1 MRSKLALYNL
11 LASLALQFITALVGI
26 VLPRFIIEAYGSSMN
41 GMIASITQVMR
52 YLSIVEAG
60 LGAACIAALYRPLAN
75 NDTNHVST
83 ILSAARVL
91 YNRTGK
97 LFVMFAVAAVL
108 VYPFLVYAQVPV
120 FTAGAMVLIMTG
132 GGLTEYYLIGKYR
145 VLLIAD
151 QKSYIISLIQ
161 SAGVVINA
169 AVCILLITLGFDAL
183 AMQAAATFIFAIRA
197 VFIKWYITRKYKKIN
212 YRAAPDMDSLKQ
224 RKDVFIHQLNG
235 LVVFGL
241 PPIIITVFC
250 NLQEVS
256 VYSVYSMVFVAVNM
270 LVSSFTSG
278 LMASFGQ
285 LLAKGEVTVLRHSF
299 KSFEYVFGVVLT
311 WAYTCTALL
320 LIPFIQVYTSGIRDA
335 DYIRSDLAIL
345 FIAVGVVSN
354 LRTPHH
360 MIVQAA
366 GHFRETRIP
375 SIIEAAISAAASI
388 LFVQWIGAAGVL
400 LGMLCAH
407 LYRTPEL
414 IWYTTRTI
422 LGQSP
427 ASGLI
432 RSLRNLGFGVGV
444 ALLCSYLF
452 TMNVGSLW
460 EWFSYAAM
468 TAIVVLVVVVTGNLI
483 CEPNSARTVLAKGKT
498 VYRGIRSKWQ

>member
-11 LASLALQFITALVGI
+11 SASLALQFITALVGI
-26 VLPRFIIEAYGSSMN
+26 ILPRFIIEAYGSSMN

-60 LGAACIAALYRPLAN
+60 LGAACIAALYLPLAN
-75 NDTNHVST
+75 NDTNQVST
-83 ILSAARVL
+83 VLSAARML

-97 LFVMFAVAAVL
+97 LFAIFAVVAVL

-120 FTAGAMVLIMTG
+120 FTAGAMVLIMAG
-132 GGLTEYYLIGKYR
+132 GGLSEYYLIGKYR

-169 AVCILLITLGFDAL
+169 VVCILLITFGVAAL
-183 AMQAAATFIFAIRA
+183 TMQAAATFIFASRA
-197 VFIKWYITRKYKKIN
+197 VFIKWYITRKYKQIN
-212 YRAAPDMDSLKQ
+212 YRASPDMESLKQ

-241 PPIIITVFC
+241 PPIINTIFC

-270 LVSSFTSG
+270 FVASFTSG
-278 LMASFGQ
+278 VMASFGQ
-285 LLAKGEVTVLRHSF
+285 LLAKGDVTVLRHSF

-311 WAYTCTALL
+311 WVYACTALL

-335 DYIRSDLAIL
+335 DYIRPDLAML
-345 FIAVGVVSN
+345 FVAVGVVSN

-375 SIIEAAISAAASI
+375 SIIEAAISVIASL
-388 LFVQWIGAAGVL
+388 LFVRWFGASGVL

-414 IWYTTRTI
+414 IWYTNRTI
-422 LGQSP
+422 LGRSP
-427 ASGLI
+427 MSGLI
-432 RSLRNLGFGVGV
+432 RNIRNIGLGVGA

-452 TMNVGSLW
+452 TLNVDSLW
-460 EWFSYAAM
+460 QWFNYAVI
-468 TAIVVLVVVVTGNLI
+468 TAIVVLVIVVAGNLI
-483 CEPNSARTVLAKGKT
+483 GEPNSARTVLVKGKT
-498 VYRGIRSKWQ
+498 LYRGIRSKWR